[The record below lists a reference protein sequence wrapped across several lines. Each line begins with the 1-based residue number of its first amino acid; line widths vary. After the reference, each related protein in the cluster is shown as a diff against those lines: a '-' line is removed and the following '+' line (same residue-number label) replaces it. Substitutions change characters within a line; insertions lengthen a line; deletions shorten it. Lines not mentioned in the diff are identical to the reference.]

1 MSQRPQRCY
10 TESHYH
16 TLGRRRVCRL
26 GCGRGVGNMLCENNE
41 HGDEPVGWECHRPP
55 FPIFPVVMPLIFPF
69 GLMAMLIT
77 LMRRRRSER
86 PSPHRMRTGRG
97 RRRRALEAR
106 LSEVEEALAA
116 LTEKVSPAE
125 EE

>member
-1 MSQRPQRCY
+1 
-10 TESHYH
+10 
-16 TLGRRRVCRL
+16 
-26 GCGRGVGNMLCENNE
+26 MLCENNE
-41 HGDEPVGWECHRPP
+41 HGDEPVGWECPRPP

-69 GLMAMLIT
+69 GFMAMLIA
-77 LMRRRRSER
+77 LMR
-86 PSPHRMRTGRG
+86 

-106 LSEVEEALAA
+106 LSDVEEALAA

>member
-1 MSQRPQRCY
+1 
-10 TESHYH
+10 
-16 TLGRRRVCRL
+16 
-26 GCGRGVGNMLCENNE
+26 MLCEDNE
-41 HGDEPVGWECHRPP
+41 SGAGPGGWECRRPP

-69 GLMAMLIT
+69 GMMAMTIT
-77 LMRRRRSER
+77 LMR
-86 PSPHRMRTGRG
+86 

-116 LTEKVSPAE
+116 LTEKVSAAE

>member
-1 MSQRPQRCY
+1 
-10 TESHYH
+10 
-16 TLGRRRVCRL
+16 
-26 GCGRGVGNMLCENNE
+26 
-41 HGDEPVGWECHRPP
+41 
-55 FPIFPVVMPLIFPF
+55 MPLIFPF
-69 GLMAMLIT
+69 GVMAMTIT
-77 LMRRRRSER
+77 LMR
-86 PSPHRMRTGRG
+86 

>member
-1 MSQRPQRCY
+1 
-10 TESHYH
+10 
-16 TLGRRRVCRL
+16 
-26 GCGRGVGNMLCENNE
+26 MLCEDNE
-41 HGDEPVGWECHRPP
+41 SEAGPGGWECPRPP

-69 GLMAMLIT
+69 GVMAMLIA
-77 LMRRRRSER
+77 LMR
-86 PSPHRMRTGRG
+86 

-116 LTEKVSPAE
+116 LTEKVSAAE